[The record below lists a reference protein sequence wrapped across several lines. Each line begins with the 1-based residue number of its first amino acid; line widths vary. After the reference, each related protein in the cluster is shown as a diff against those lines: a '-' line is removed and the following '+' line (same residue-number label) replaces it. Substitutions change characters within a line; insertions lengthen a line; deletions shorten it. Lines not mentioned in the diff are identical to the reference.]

1 MERQEHLMT
10 KSFPPS
16 TPTSNPDDH
25 PPQPQNPPSQTGGDF
40 FTWELTRPS
49 PRQDNMDVAED
60 LTGHHREPGGGH
72 LLHFDNNIPHNH
84 HQHHQQSTSPD
95 DGTLSEPA
103 STAGGQSEVGG
114 SSSYQLDL
122 PSENMYK
129 FGFEDGD
136 EMGMHMG
143 EEMAR
148 RLGDGD
154 GGGDGGGD
162 EMGGPEI
169 GGFVIHG
176 DFGDPY
182 MNGVLGKFDRGLG
195 GHWEMV
201 FVLMRNTDYGH
212 GDTFENLHD
221 YERLYKVLK

>member
-1 MERQEHLMT
+1 
-10 KSFPPS
+10 
-16 TPTSNPDDH
+16 
-25 PPQPQNPPSQTGGDF
+25 
-40 FTWELTRPS
+40 
-49 PRQDNMDVAED
+49 MDVAED

-103 STAGGQSEVGG
+103 STAGGQSEDGG

-143 EEMAR
+143 EGMVGETRWGAP
-148 RLGDGD
+148 RLEGLLSTAT
-154 GGGDGGGD
+154 
-162 EMGGPEI
+162 
-169 GGFVIHG
+169 
-176 DFGDPY
+176 
-182 MNGVLGKFDRGLG
+182 LGIRI
-195 GHWEMV
+195 
-201 FVLMRNTDYGH
+201 
-212 GDTFENLHD
+212 
-221 YERLYKVLK
+221 